1 MNPGSYYT
9 TSVPLLERE
18 GKLSLCLM
26 NPCVSPE
33 VSAVQSVGD
42 ADVLFGSFFSVCEL
56 GHSQSCSSYGCT
68 VSWEIN
74 VVI

>member
-42 ADVLFGSFFSVCEL
+42 ADVLFGSFFLFV
-56 GHSQSCSSYGCT
+56 
-68 VSWEIN
+68 N
-74 VVI
+74 